1 MEARDTKASRLP
13 LIPGQTETQCV
24 SDLGPPMNCLTD
36 STIDNFHL
44 SLRATSVANEK
55 LVEGWQNW
63 DMLGMLQQVQGAA
76 CAATYIADW

>member
-1 MEARDTKASRLP
+1 
-13 LIPGQTETQCV
+13 
-24 SDLGPPMNCLTD
+24 MNCLTD